1 MDFNFRSYSAML
13 KLVSCNAWRYA
24 GYDVIIGIPKSGIVP
39 AVAMANI
46 LGLPFTTLN
55 SAVRCEVPEQGFRTI
70 RVFPGWNE
78 AKILIVDD
86 SVNNGN
92 EVQRVKEI
100 IKKLRLNAHI
110 MAVYATTQ
118 GTKFVDS
125 YVEILEHPRIFEW
138 NLLNH
143 SLNKQA
149 CFDMDGV
156 LCVDPSSKDKE
167 NEDNYIN
174 FLENACPLF
183 IPSKKIGYIV
193 TSRLEK
199 YRKLTEIWLKKHNV
213 LYDSL
218 IMMQHFDANTRQ
230 KYSLHAIFKS
240 EIFRRTNTLYFV
252 ESSYSQAMVIARL
265 AQKPCFCVHDM
276 KMYISPQFT
285 SGCEWVDNLNGI
297 KASNEISSRKSR
309 AQTKISL
316 YFNKILKIFKNDK
329 L

>member
-1 MDFNFRSYSAML
+1 ML
-13 KLVSCNAWRYA
+13 KSVTCNAWRYT
-24 GYDVIIGIPKSGIVP
+24 GYDVVVGIPKSGIVP

-46 LGLPFTTLN
+46 LGLPFTTLY
-55 SAVRCEVPEQGFRTI
+55 SAVRGDVPEHGFRTV
-70 RVFPGWNE
+70 RAFPGWSE
-78 AKILIVDD
+78 ARILIVDD

-100 IKKLRLNAHI
+100 IKKSRLNAHI

-125 YVEILEHPRIFEW
+125 YVEILKHPRIFEW

-143 SLNKQA
+143 SLSKQA

-156 LCVDPSSKDKE
+156 LCVDPSANDKK
-167 NEDNYIN
+167 NEDNYLN
-174 FLENACPLF
+174 FLENAKPLF
-183 IPSKKIGYIV
+183 IPKKNIGYIV
-193 TSRLEK
+193 TSRLER
-199 YRKLTEIWLKKHNV
+199 YRKMTEIWLEKYGV

-218 IMMQHFDANTRQ
+218 IMMQHFDAETRQ

-240 EIFRRTNTLYFV
+240 EIFKKTNTLYFV
-252 ESSYSQAMVIARL
+252 ESSYSQAIVIARL

-276 KMYISPQFT
+276 KMYVSPQFT
-285 SGCEWVDNLNGI
+285 SGCEWVENLNGI
-297 KASNEISSRKSR
+297 ETSNEISSRKCR
-309 AQTKISL
+309 AKTRLSM
-316 YFNKILKIFKNDK
+316 YFNSILKIFKSSK